1 MRQRFPNFHVLL
13 LFCAIFFAAHATCAE
28 TKKPPR
34 HPININ
40 KASSAQL
47 QEVPGIGP
55 STAAKILKMR
65 KANGKF
71 KSVDELRAIK
81 GIGKKKLDKWR
92 PYLTVGTDAG
102 EPAASS
108 AEARRKL
115 WSVHFQKRWWVGR
128 RSTSR
133 GEAIFSGT

>member
-1 MRQRFPNFHVLL
+1 MRQRLAPIHL
-13 LFCAIFFAAHATCAE
+13 LFLFFCVFFALHAACE

-34 HPININ
+34 HPVNIN
-40 KASSAQL
+40 TATSAQL

-71 KSVDELRAIK
+71 RSVDELLAIT

-92 PYLTVGTDAG
+92 PYLTVGPNAG
-102 EPAASS
+102 EPAASGG
-108 AEARRKL
+108 EARSKL
-115 WSVHFQKRWWVGR
+115 WSAHVQKRWWVGR
-128 RSTSR
+128 WPAAR
-133 GEAIFSGT
+133 GAMRSGT